1 LHLAEVSEI
10 MKSAQLV
17 ARLREATNKGAARAL
32 RRSGRIPAIF
42 YGDGDPKSVS
52 VDAREWAHGFQHA
65 SRNTIV
71 RLKIDNDE
79 HKVLIKDT
87 QADIL
92 SGSVLHI
99 DFYAIRVGKKLN
111 TVIPIHLEGTSKGV
125 IEGGILEQK
134 IEEIEVV
141 CLPKNIPDAFAL
153 DVSHL
158 EVGDSLHVR
167 DIPVPRE
174 VEIRTDANQ
183 TVVVI
188 THAKAVVESVS
199 EDEEETEEEVAIEDR
214 IEDSAE

>member
-1 LHLAEVSEI
+1 
-10 MKSAQLV
+10 MKNAQLAV
-17 ARLREATNKGAARAL
+17 RQREATNKGAARAL
-32 RRSGRIPAIF
+32 RRNGRIPAIL
-42 YGDGDPKSVS
+42 YGDGDPKAVS

-65 SRNTIV
+65 SGNTIV
-71 RLKIDNDE
+71 RLKLDNDE
-79 HKVLIKDT
+79 HRVLIKDT

-92 SGSVLHI
+92 SGSVMHI
-99 DFYAIRVGKKLN
+99 DFYAIRAGKKLS
-111 TVIPIHLEGTSKGV
+111 TVIPIHLEGTPKGV

-141 CLPKNIPDAFAL
+141 CLPEDIPDFFEL
-153 DVSHL
+153 DVSQL

-174 VEIRTDANQ
+174 VEIRAGANL

-188 THAKAVVESVS
+188 THAKAVEETVS
-199 EDEEETEEEVAIEDR
+199 EAEEEAEEEVAIEDR